1 MTLAR
6 DDRTAL
12 EAALL
17 DLDGGW
23 TVLADIRLGAAAA
36 DYLVPHA
43 RRGIA
48 LVDPAARPDDPVA
61 AARAFLESEAFF
73 RFFPG
78 DLPIVHVAL
87 APDGAREL
95 ERRLDDALATL
106 PPLTIA
112 DAEWPD
118 AVAALARAKTARATW
133 LGAPTIATALPEA
146 DAEDADFAGAA
157 SADDD
162 APVPAAEPWR
172 DLAPRM
178 PRWQTVAAFASLI
191 LFGLAFLSLPVEAP
205 TRHPALEVAI
215 APPPATRTDE
225 APRATAARSPLAT
238 PPAPHFAAAPLPA
251 PPHLPRVAG
260 RAPPLSRPGPVALAP
275 PAPPEVRLA
284 DAPAPAAPPLPSVA
298 LAAPPPP
305 QQAEAKAQ
313 PPRQAHAQRA
323 LATMALPPPPSAA
336 PEAQAVQPIINLIH
350 RSCRAFSARTSVLGG
365 AGEVRGFAC
374 QANDGT
380 WEIMSE
386 APAPL
391 R

>member
-36 DYLVPHA
+36 DYLVLHA

-48 LVDPAARPDDPVA
+48 LVDPAAQPDDPVA

-78 DLPIVHVAL
+78 ELPIVHVAL
-87 APDGAREL
+87 TPEGAREL
-95 ERRLDDALATL
+95 GRRLDDALATL

-118 AVAALARAKTARATW
+118 AVAALARAKPARARW
-133 LGAPTIATALPEA
+133 LGAPAIATARPEA
-146 DAEDADFAGAA
+146 DAEEADFAAAA
-157 SADDD
+157 SADDA
-162 APVPAAEPWR
+162 APAPAAEPWR

-191 LFGLAFLSLPVEAP
+191 LFGLAFLSLPVDAP
-205 TRHPALEVAI
+205 KRHPALEVAI
-215 APPPATRTDE
+215 A
-225 APRATAARSPLAT
+225 

-251 PPHLPRVAG
+251 PPHLPLVAG
-260 RAPPLSRPGPVALAP
+260 RAPPFSRPGPVALAP
-275 PAPPEVRLA
+275 SAPPEVRLA
-284 DAPAPAAPPLPSVA
+284 DAPAPDAPPLPSVA

-305 QQAEAKAQ
+305 QAEAKAQ

-323 LATMALPPPPSAA
+323 LATMALPPPSAA
-336 PEAQAVQPIINLIH
+336 PAAQPVQPVQPIVNLIH
-350 RSCRAFSARTSVLGG
+350 RSCRTFSARTSVLGS

-374 QANDGT
+374 QASDGT

-386 APAPL
+386 TPAPL

>member
-1 MTLAR
+1 MISAR
-6 DDRTAL
+6 DDRTTL

-36 DYLVPHA
+36 DYLVLHA

-78 DLPIVHVAL
+78 ELPIVHVVL
-87 APDGAREL
+87 APEGAREL

-118 AVAALARAKTARATW
+118 AVAALARAKTARTTW
-133 LGAPTIATALPEA
+133 LGAPAIATALPEA

-162 APVPAAEPWR
+162 APAPAAEPWR

-205 TRHPALEVAI
+205 KRHPALEVAI
-215 APPPATRTDE
+215 A
-225 APRATAARSPLAT
+225 

-251 PPHLPRVAG
+251 PPHLPLVAG

-275 PAPPEVRLA
+275 SAPPEVRLA
-284 DAPAPAAPPLPSVA
+284 DAPAPDAPPLPSVA

-305 QQAEAKAQ
+305 PQAEAKAQ
-313 PPRQAHAQRA
+313 PPRPAHAQRA

-336 PEAQAVQPIINLIH
+336 PEAQAGAADRQSHPPQLP
-350 RSCRAFSARTSVLGG
+350 RLQRAHERARQRGRG
-365 AGEVRGFAC
+365 ARLRLSGE
-374 QANDGT
+374 
-380 WEIMSE
+380 
-386 APAPL
+386 
-391 R
+391 